1 MKTFIP
7 PIFTFIYLIC
17 CLSNGDKLYA
27 DTGQQK
33 NDIILLPNGMVNS
46 ISTNYKSTDKI
57 CKTITKELSFI
68 NLLKEIYDKNEV
80 VSEEEDKNDEAKEE
94 EQIFCDGQT
103 CDQCSAIYDGVSLDP
118 CRIEYVSLFCNGK
131 DYPNSCMTEENGVDK
146 LTEIPQTCNRID
158 PMGCDKF
165 YVQKDGFQDN
175 GCTKRK
181 CDGGELEKTS
191 ITESIC
197 DSGLRTDLYNYGIS
211 FKIKTIVVFSDYQA
225 LQDKL
230 NDQTI
235 VHELYDASD
244 PTTNDPS
251 TQPTRSPILPTTS
264 PISVLN
270 NGCDLFSTKN
280 KLTRPGGDK
289 IRIDKSIIYVDDYSN
304 VSLRGDINDDGLGS
318 LSAECIKTNIISNW
332 SEPSTCYTKMNTIV
346 ESFTAL
352 KGSSSNK
359 IIASDPDGFQ
369 DDVNGCTK
377 RKCDG
382 GELEKASST
391 ESICDS
397 GLNNKSKTE
406 CDYNG
411 LLDFDNQF
419 IEAVSN
425 ESCCIDDD
433 NINYKYIG
441 HDKYDKER
449 EFFRFDINKYI
460 REEQIFCNGQRYANP
475 CLTESKSDKCFMDT

>member
-1 MKTFIP
+1 MFHLIKTFIP
-7 PIFTFIYLIC
+7 ILTFIYFIC

-146 LTEIPQTCNRID
+146 LTETQQTCNRID
-158 PMGCDKF
+158 PMGCDIF
-165 YVQKDGFQDN
+165 YAQK
-175 GCTKRK
+175 
-181 CDGGELEKTS
+181 
-191 ITESIC
+191 
-197 DSGLRTDLYNYGIS
+197 
-211 FKIKTIVVFSDYQA
+211 
-225 LQDKL
+225 
-230 NDQTI
+230 
-235 VHELYDASD
+235 
-244 PTTNDPS
+244 
-251 TQPTRSPILPTTS
+251 
-264 PISVLN
+264 
-270 NGCDLFSTKN
+270 
-280 KLTRPGGDK
+280 
-289 IRIDKSIIYVDDYSN
+289 
-304 VSLRGDINDDGLGS
+304 
-318 LSAECIKTNIISNW
+318 
-332 SEPSTCYTKMNTIV
+332 
-346 ESFTAL
+346 
-352 KGSSSNK
+352 
-359 IIASDPDGFQ
+359 DGFQ

-460 REEQIFCNGQRYANP
+460 REEQIFCNGQTYANP
-475 CLTESKSDKCFMDT
+475 CLTESKSDKCFMDTFENMCVYSQDCVHLCVYHFDYSNEIFNTRKCSLGQCHKGTHEYNKQSDQLNKNTFDSNATDDMWMNVIDANGKKDLESMCDICGYDDKIYGRDYSHCSETYFRFLYLTRPGGDKIRIDKSIIRVDDYSSVSLRGDINDDGLGSLPADATVNDICIKTNAIPN

>member
-1 MKTFIP
+1 MFHLIKTFIP
-7 PIFTFIYLIC
+7 ILTFIYFIC

-146 LTEIPQTCNRID
+146 LTETQQTCNRID

-165 YVQKDGFQDN
+165 YAQKDGFQDNVN

-181 CDGGELEKTS
+181 CDGGELEKAS
-191 ITESIC
+191 STESIC

-244 PTTNDPS
+244 PITNDPS

-289 IRIDKSIIYVDDYSN
+289 IRIDKSIIRVDDYSS

-318 LSAECIKTNIISNW
+318 LPADATVNDICIKTNAIPN
-332 SEPSTCYTKMNTIV
+332 
-346 ESFTAL
+346 
-352 KGSSSNK
+352 
-359 IIASDPDGFQ
+359 
-369 DDVNGCTK
+369 
-377 RKCDG
+377 
-382 GELEKASST
+382 
-391 ESICDS
+391 
-397 GLNNKSKTE
+397 
-406 CDYNG
+406 
-411 LLDFDNQF
+411 
-419 IEAVSN
+419 
-425 ESCCIDDD
+425 
-433 NINYKYIG
+433 
-441 HDKYDKER
+441 
-449 EFFRFDINKYI
+449 
-460 REEQIFCNGQRYANP
+460 
-475 CLTESKSDKCFMDT
+475 